1 MSRTLVIAATFLVMA
16 STAAFTAAQTRP
28 ATPATTPARPATAQ
42 PTSAPTSAPA
52 TVAVPAAKIALVDTS
67 TFADEKAGIKRYLNA
82 VSSVQ
87 RGFDTRTAEL
97 RNLQSQIK
105 AIGDEIA
112 KLSAAPVVGQETIR
126 AKQDEG
132 ERLQRELKYKKE
144 QADADFQKKYGE
156 VVGPVSTDIGKAM
169 DQYATQRGFTMVLD
183 LSKLLPVL
191 ITWSPATDITAAF
204 IADYNSTH
212 P

>member
-1 MSRTLVIAATFLVMA
+1 MNRTTVIAAAFLVVTG
-16 STAAFTAAQTRP
+16 TAAFTPAQTRP
-28 ATPATTPARPATAQ
+28 AATPAQTRPAAPQAT
-42 PTSAPTSAPA
+42 PAPTSAPA
-52 TVAVPAAKIALVDTS
+52 AAAVPAAKIALVDT
-67 TFADEKAGIKRYLNA
+67 TAFADQKAGIKRYLNA
-82 VSSVQ
+82 VNSVQ
-87 RGFDTRTAEL
+87 RGFDTRNAEL
-97 RNLQSQIK
+97 RNLQSQVK
-105 AIGDEIA
+105 AIADEIT
-112 KLSAAPVVGQETIR
+112 KLSAAPVVSQETIQ

-144 QADADFQKKYGE
+144 QADADFQKKYVE

-169 DQYATQRGFTMVLD
+169 DQYASQRGFTMVLD
-183 LSKLLPVL
+183 LSKLLPAL